1 MREQEITALLA
12 DHKEEGMDVLL
23 RHYGP
28 LMRYV
33 IGGILQD
40 PRDREECLSETAMQV
55 WKHIG
60 QFSRQRGSW
69 NAWLTAVARNT
80 ALNHARKNA
89 RHGEVEELTEHTAA
103 PGPTPEEEMIQRERE
118 QELLEAL
125 GHLLP
130 EERLLFYRK
139 YYYLQSTAQIAAEMG
154 MTERAVEGKLYRLK
168 RRLRK
173 LLGGEQDG

>member
-1 MREQEITALLA
+1 MQEQEITALLA
-12 DHKEEGMDVLL
+12 ERREEGIDALL

-33 IGGILQD
+33 IGAILQD
-40 PRDREECLSETAMQV
+40 PRDQEECLSETAMQV
-55 WKHIG
+55 WKHID

-80 ALNHARKNA
+80 ALNQARKNA
-89 RHGEVEELTEHTAA
+89 RHSGVEELTEHTAA
-103 PGPTPEEEMIQRERE
+103 GPSPEEEVVRRERE

-125 GHLLP
+125 GRLLP

-139 YYYLQSTAQIAAEMG
+139 YYYLQTTARIAAELG

-173 LLGGEQDG
+173 MLGGDQNG

>member
-1 MREQEITALLA
+1 MQEQEITALLA
-12 DHKEEGMDVLL
+12 ERREEGIDALL

-33 IGGILQD
+33 IGAILQD

-55 WKHIG
+55 WKHID

-89 RHGEVEELTEHTAA
+89 RHGGVEELTEHTAA
-103 PGPTPEEEMIQRERE
+103 PGLTPEEKVVRRERE

-125 GHLLP
+125 GRLLP

-139 YYYLQSTAQIAAEMG
+139 YYYLQSTALIAAELG